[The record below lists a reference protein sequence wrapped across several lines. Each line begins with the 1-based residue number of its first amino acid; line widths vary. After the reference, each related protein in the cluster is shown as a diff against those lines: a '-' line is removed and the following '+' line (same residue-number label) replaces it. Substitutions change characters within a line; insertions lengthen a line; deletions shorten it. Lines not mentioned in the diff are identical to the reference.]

1 MRGEVERRDA
11 DAVAHHPR
19 VRQPRAGARARDV
32 VAGAVRDRAR
42 EGALIF
48 SQAPECRRITGVD
61 PTAPEVV
68 EAHARALARL
78 VLEPP
83 GH

>member
-1 MRGEVERRDA
+1 VHLYY
-11 DAVAHHPR
+11 VLS
-19 VRQPRAGARARDV
+19 GAIV
-32 VAGAVRDRAR
+32 M
-42 EGALIF
+42 IF

-68 EAHARALARL
+68 EAHATAVARL

-83 GH
+83 GP